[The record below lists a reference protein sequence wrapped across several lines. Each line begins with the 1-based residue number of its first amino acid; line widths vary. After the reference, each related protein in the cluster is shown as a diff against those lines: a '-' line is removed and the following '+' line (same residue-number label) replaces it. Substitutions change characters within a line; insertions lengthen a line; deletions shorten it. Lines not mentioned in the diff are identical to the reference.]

1 MNNPCLKPLAFA
13 RRAPGS
19 AARAFLL
26 VGPFAL
32 GLTGGCDAR
41 AQAISTDLSSPPF
54 TVTALRRVADTSSAW
69 GGMQRANG
77 SVRIPRDTLNDL
89 IEIAYNVEEEQ
100 IVNAP
105 AWAATA
111 RYRISIDSPQSSSGS
126 ASLDSERQDQKMLQ
140 ALLATQFKL
149 VFHCRT
155 REVSARV
162 LTVSPGGSK
171 LRIAPDTSAA
181 WQGIELDPSQLIGR
195 GALVTRLTRLMSLA
209 TGDTV
214 IDRTGFTGL
223 YDFEARWQPASDKF
237 TSHHWQYAVGTP
249 PSLDK
254 SPTPISASFEAALQ
268 EQLGLHL
275 EPKDTIA
282 VDIVF
287 VDSVQQ
293 PPEI

>member
-1 MNNPCLKPLAFA
+1 MNSPYLKLFAFA
-13 RRAPGS
+13 SKGPG
-19 AARAFLL
+19 AATRAFLL
-26 VGPFAL
+26 VGLFAL
-32 GLTGGCDAR
+32 GLTGGSHAR
-41 AQAISTDLSSPPF
+41 VQAISADLSSPPF
-54 TVTALRRVADTSSAW
+54 TVTSLRRVADTSSAW

-77 SVRIPRDTLNDL
+77 SVELPQDTLVDL

-105 AWAATA
+105 AWAATT
-111 RYRISIDSPQSSSGS
+111 RYRISVDSPQSSGGAS
-126 ASLDSERQDQKMLQ
+126 ALDSESQAQKMLQ

-149 VFHCRT
+149 VFHRQT
-155 REVSARV
+155 REVTARV

-171 LRIAPDTSAA
+171 LRIAPDTFAA
-181 WQGIELDPSQLIGR
+181 WQGIELTPSQLIGR
-195 GALVTRLTRLMSLA
+195 GALVTRLTKLMSLA

-223 YDFEARWQPASDKF
+223 YDFEARWQPASDKL
-237 TSHHWQYAVGTP
+237 TTHHWQYAVGTP
-249 PSLDK
+249 PSLEK
-254 SPTPISASFEAALQ
+254 SPTAVSASFEAALQ
-268 EQLGLHL
+268 EQLGLQL

-282 VDIVF
+282 VDIVL